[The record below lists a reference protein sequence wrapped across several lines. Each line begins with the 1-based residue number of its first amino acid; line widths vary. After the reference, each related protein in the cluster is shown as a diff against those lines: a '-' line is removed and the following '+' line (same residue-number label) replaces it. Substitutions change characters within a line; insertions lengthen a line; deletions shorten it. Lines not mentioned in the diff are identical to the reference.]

1 MLDIARHYFHDHSVG
16 ICSSRQKYEGFM
28 TDNCFQ
34 RNYQEVNRTV
44 FGSLTQEDQPGLNA
58 RTCLDKET
66 NKTIRKQER
75 SQVYI
80 RCHSFL
86 MDKKT
91 W

>member
-1 MLDIARHYFHDHSVG
+1 
-16 ICSSRQKYEGFM
+16 M

-34 RNYQEVNRTV
+34 RNYQEVNPMWCGVTTV

-66 NKTIRKQER
+66 NKTIRKQGR

-91 W
+91 WY